1 MPPRSKLDFLKFAED
16 VVSGRF
22 TYKQIGQRHGV
33 GQSYVCDIVHG
44 RRCPRIVQLI
54 AELDARLRRQ
64 AAQRLVGLA
73 DKAVTT
79 IDTAMNGKKTN
90 VALSA
95 AREVLHRALDHE
107 RRPPEPPR
115 GADGPSLVDL
125 TPETKR
131 RVLKELSG
139 PLPPGA
145 EEGDPCLG

>member
-16 VVSGRF
+16 VASGRF

-54 AELDARLRRQ
+54 AELDARLRRH

-73 DKAVTT
+73 DKAVRT
-79 IDTAMNGKKTN
+79 IDTAMNGERTN

-95 AREVLHRALDHE
+95 AREVLHRALDRE
-107 RRPPEPPR
+107 RPPEPPR
-115 GADGPSLVDL
+115 GAEGPSLVDL

-131 RVLKELSG
+131 RVLEELGG
-139 PLPPGA
+139 PLPPDA